1 MKLERLK
8 KLGEILWIARI
19 WIVFGVMLSCLP
31 PVLTWAFWFVI
42 GCDITILDMLP
53 DCLLLSFAVAVN
65 AYDCARAY
73 NGKYG
78 IKRKFLGKTISVFI
92 MFICF
97 AFYFGLYAP
106 EKKTDLSNLLTSTG
120 SKPLLLF
127 IIVIICLTST
137 TLIGISIKWAEHIDT
152 QKKENNKQEKNIPI

>member
-1 MKLERLK
+1 MKLKRLK
-8 KLGEILWIARI
+8 KIEEVLWIARF
-19 WIVFGVMLSCLP
+19 WIIFGVMLSCLP

-42 GCDITILDMLP
+42 GCDFTILDMLP
-53 DCLLLSFAVAVN
+53 DCLSLSFAVAVN

-73 NGKYG
+73 NGEHG
-78 IKRKFLGKTISVFI
+78 IKRKFLGKTISGLI

-106 EKKTDLSNLLTSTG
+106 EKNTDFNNLLTSTN
-120 SKPLLLF
+120 SKPILLF
-127 IIVIICLTST
+127 IIVIICLIST

-152 QKKENNKQEKNIPI
+152 QKKNYNKQEKNISR